1 MSATI
6 GPARPEEFSKVLV
19 LLEQNHLPSDG
30 LADHRDT
37 LLVARDGE
45 AVVGSAALEV
55 YGDAALLRS
64 VAVDERWRGQGLGQR
79 LTDAALEMA
88 RMRRIHEV
96 YLLTET
102 ATDFFPRFGFRRV
115 ARTDVAA
122 GVQQSIEF
130 TSACPVSA
138 LVMAQEV

>member
-19 LLEQNHLPSDG
+19 LLEQNLLPSDG

-88 RMRRIHEV
+88 RMRGIHEV

-102 ATDFFPRFGFRRV
+102 AADFFPRFGFRRV

-138 LVMAQEV
+138 LVMAREV